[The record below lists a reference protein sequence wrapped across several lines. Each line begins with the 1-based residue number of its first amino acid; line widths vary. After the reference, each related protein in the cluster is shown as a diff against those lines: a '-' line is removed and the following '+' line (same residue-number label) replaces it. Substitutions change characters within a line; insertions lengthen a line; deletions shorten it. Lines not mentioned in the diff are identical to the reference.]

1 VPDSQPILKVED
13 VHTYYGPLHV
23 LKGVNYDL
31 YEGEIVCL
39 LGGNASGKSTTM
51 KTVVGL
57 VKPTRGQVIFQG
69 ERIDRLDTS
78 EIIARGIA
86 VVPEARRLFPR
97 MTVGE
102 NLELG
107 AFVRRRDHAGMA
119 ADRERVF
126 GLFPRLAERRHQLA
140 GTLSGGEQQMLAMGR
155 ALMSRPK
162 LLCMDEPSMGLAP
175 QLVDQVFDVIEAI
188 NKQGTTIF
196 VVEQNAN
203 MALSIAH
210 RGFVLQTGQVVLS
223 GPASEL
229 LGTELIRRAYL
240 GETTLAADG
249 DGGTTVADQR
259 GVAAGPG
266 DRS

>member
-1 VPDSQPILKVED
+1 MPELILKVED

-51 KTVVGL
+51 KTVLGL
-57 VKPTRGQVIFQG
+57 VKPTQGQVIFKG

-78 EIIARGIA
+78 EIIQRGIA
-86 VVPEARRLFPR
+86 VVPEARRIFPR
-97 MTVGE
+97 MTVAE

-107 AFVRRRDHAGMA
+107 AFTRR
-119 ADRERVF
+119 ADRVGMRTEMERVLE
-126 GLFPRLAERRHQLA
+126 LFPRLRERRAQLA

-175 QLVDQVFDVIEAI
+175 NLVDQVFDVIQDI
-188 NKQGTTIF
+188 NRQGTTIF

-223 GPASEL
+223 GLASDL
-229 LGTELIRRAYL
+229 LGTELIRKAYL
-240 GETTLAADG
+240 GETWSADG
-249 DGGTTVADQR
+249 SGV
-259 GVAAGPG
+259 VAA
-266 DRS
+266 SVA

>member
-1 VPDSQPILKVED
+1 MPEPILKFDD

-51 KTVVGL
+51 KTVLGL
-57 VKPTRGQVIFQG
+57 VKPSSGQVIYRG

-78 EIIARGIA
+78 EIIERGIA
-86 VVPEARRLFPR
+86 VVPEARRIFPR
-97 MTVGE
+97 MSVAE

-107 AFVRRRDHAGMA
+107 AFVRRRDRAGMRQ
-119 ADRERVF
+119 DQERVLE
-126 GLFPRLAERRHQLA
+126 LFPRLRERRTQLA
-140 GTLSGGEQQMLAMGR
+140 GTMSGGEQQMLAMGR

-175 QLVDQVFDVIEAI
+175 NLVDQVFDVIQEI
-188 NKQGTTIF
+188 NRQGTTIF

-223 GPASEL
+223 GKASDL
-229 LGTELIRRAYL
+229 LGTELIRKAYL
-240 GETTLAADG
+240 GETWSADG
-249 DGGTTVADQR
+249 AGV
-259 GVAAGPG
+259 VAAPVT
-266 DRS
+266 